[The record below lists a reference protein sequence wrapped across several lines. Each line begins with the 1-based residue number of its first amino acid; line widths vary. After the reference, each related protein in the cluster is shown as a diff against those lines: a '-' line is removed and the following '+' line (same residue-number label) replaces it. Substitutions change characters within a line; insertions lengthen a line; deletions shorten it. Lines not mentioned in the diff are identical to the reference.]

1 MQKQQWYFYFI
12 LLTIILLSLLF
23 GNKKLYENLDSKAN
37 VITDQPKTSATFS
50 EQPQGYIDES
60 NIDLDRTKA
69 KHDEIAENIKS
80 KTQRNLEI
88 TTRIENERTQL
99 EVLKKRRQ
107 EEINTYNKLNQKW
120 RSGLYL
126 DPIIRLQISNEYVI
140 NTAKS
145 PERNLI
151 TDSMRFFNVDVN
163 DKQTTIK
170 TPSNSSNANNLFFNN
185 DMNNYICFPVVY
197 LEKLTFMF
205 NLKTIDNVYYTVV
218 SLTNPKTLN
227 PGLHIDVQGLDL
239 IISNALPS
247 NSPWGIVIRYKRS
260 SDTSHI
266 TYSYSFNNDTK
277 KANVKLYENGNLV
290 ASDLGAGPL
299 MASLPSYERPT
310 TCIVGRSG
318 DNSRAFYGT
327 VANFKFFAW
336 DLSDEIILKNVTQL
350 TP

>member
-1 MQKQQWYFYFI
+1 
-12 LLTIILLSLLF
+12 
-23 GNKKLYENLDSKAN
+23 
-37 VITDQPKTSATFS
+37 
-50 EQPQGYIDES
+50 
-60 NIDLDRTKA
+60 
-69 KHDEIAENIKS
+69 
-80 KTQRNLEI
+80 
-88 TTRIENERTQL
+88 
-99 EVLKKRRQ
+99 
-107 EEINTYNKLNQKW
+107 
-120 RSGLYL
+120 
-126 DPIIRLQISNEYVI
+126 
-140 NTAKS
+140 
-145 PERNLI
+145 
-151 TDSMRFFNVDVN
+151 
-163 DKQTTIK
+163 
-170 TPSNSSNANNLFFNN
+170 
-185 DMNNYICFPVVY
+185 MNNYICFPVVY

>member
-170 TPSNSSNANNLFFNN
+170 TPSNSSN
-185 DMNNYICFPVVY
+185 
-197 LEKLTFMF
+197 
-205 NLKTIDNVYYTVV
+205 
-218 SLTNPKTLN
+218 
-227 PGLHIDVQGLDL
+227 
-239 IISNALPS
+239 
-247 NSPWGIVIRYKRS
+247 
-260 SDTSHI
+260 
-266 TYSYSFNNDTK
+266 
-277 KANVKLYENGNLV
+277 
-290 ASDLGAGPL
+290 
-299 MASLPSYERPT
+299 
-310 TCIVGRSG
+310 
-318 DNSRAFYGT
+318 
-327 VANFKFFAW
+327 
-336 DLSDEIILKNVTQL
+336 EIIYFL
-350 TP
+350 TMI